1 MSELAGIDARRGWRM
16 VLRRFAGQHLRELGR
31 CRLRIGFDGL
41 QGMVLQSTSMVLR
54 RLAALLPQP
63 FMRRLNEAQHH
74 HERLA
79 GILRPL
85 GDRVAAGEGTIHRG
99 PAAGLRIDAS
109 GRMPGYVL
117 GTADYEEQ
125 RWLTTHLKC
134 RDTFYDVG
142 ANIGFFTLLA
152 AKLVGSEGHVV
163 AFEPLAANVEQLRRN
178 VALNGFANV
187 TVVAAAISARESV
200 GLFSLG
206 RSGRDQGKLV
216 ETDSPGDSVRVPVTT
231 IDAAVSSNLLRP
243 PAVMKIDVEGE
254 EINALRGA
262 RDTIIR
268 HRPTLLV
275 EVHWLARRFLD
286 FVDETLIPL
295 GYRAETLSGDRLP
308 AEPARFHAVLT
319 TSQRA
324 SHTGS

>member
-1 MSELAGIDARRGWRM
+1 MRS
-16 VLRRFAGQHLRELGR
+16 LGR
-31 CRLRIGFDGL
+31 CRLQDGFDHL
-41 QGMVLQSTSMVLR
+41 RDMLLQSTSMVLR

-63 FMRRLNEAQHH
+63 FMRRLNEAQQDR
-74 HERLA
+74 EWLA
-79 GILRPL
+79 RILRPL
-85 GDRVAAGEGTIHRG
+85 GDHVAAGEGTIHRG

-125 RWLTTHLKC
+125 RWLATHLDC

-152 AKLVGSEGHVV
+152 ARLVGPEGHVV
-163 AFEPLAANVEQLRRN
+163 AFEPLAANVEQLRKN
-178 VALNGFANV
+178 VALNRFANV
-187 TVVAAAISARESV
+187 TVVAAAISASESV

-206 RSGRDQGKLV
+206 RSGRDEGKLV
-216 ETDSPGDSVRVPVTT
+216 KTDARGDSVRVPVTT
-231 IDAAVSSNLLRP
+231 IDAAVTSNLLRP
-243 PAVMKIDVEGE
+243 PTVMKIDVEGE
-254 EINALRGA
+254 EIDALRGA

-295 GYRAETLSGDRLP
+295 GYEAETLSGDRLP

-319 TSQRA
+319 ASQRTPRT
-324 SHTGS
+324 SS